1 MNNLGLFY
9 NNSWGVEMDLKLASE
24 WWTKAAE
31 AGSKEAANLSMIG
44 L

>member
-1 MNNLGLFY
+1 MNNLGLSY
-9 NNSWGVEMDLKLASE
+9 NNRCGVEKDPELARE